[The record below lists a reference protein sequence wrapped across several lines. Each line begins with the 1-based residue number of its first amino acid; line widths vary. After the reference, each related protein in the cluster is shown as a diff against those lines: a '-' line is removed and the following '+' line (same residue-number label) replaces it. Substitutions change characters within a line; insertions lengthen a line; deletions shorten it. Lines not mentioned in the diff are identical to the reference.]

1 MYCTICG
8 YGFFVAG
15 EEAETMDF
23 KVAAKFL
30 KEHRKIFGKTDD
42 EKQILDELDN
52 IKTDDE
58 LEELMY
64 EIEEDYKDE
73 NSEDAGMGAA
83 IAAVMTRETGVKFQY
98 FSPANGGEDA
108 PAIIWRPTYPWM
120 QNDMEKELT
129 EAKLHDICKKYMDE
143 LGFNGK
149 PEELELSYTWW

>member
-23 KVAAKFL
+23 KTAAEFL
-30 KEHRKIFGKTDD
+30 KKHRKTFGRTD
-42 EKQILDELDN
+42 EEIQILDALDYV
-52 IKTDDE
+52 KTDEE

-64 EIEEDYKDE
+64 EIEEDYEDE
-73 NSEDAGMGAA
+73 NSEDTGMGAA

-108 PAIIWRPTYPWM
+108 PAIIWRSTYPWM
-120 QNDMEKELT
+120 MNDVEKKLT
-129 EAKLHDICKKYMDE
+129 EAKLHDICRKYMEE
-143 LGFNGK
+143 LELHDD